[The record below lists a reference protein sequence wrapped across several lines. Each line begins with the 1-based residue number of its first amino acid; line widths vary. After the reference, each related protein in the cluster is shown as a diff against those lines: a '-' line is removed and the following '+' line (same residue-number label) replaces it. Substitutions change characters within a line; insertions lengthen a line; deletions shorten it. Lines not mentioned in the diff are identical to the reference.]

1 MKKLSM
7 CLVIVSIIAVFLAV
21 IASPT
26 LKDQGANAAE
36 PKRIAP
42 ASSAQTNWRADYQK
56 AYNFIREHRND
67 KDGGTLVKMETELK
81 ASEKTMI
88 AAEQLLNKKPINKQ
102 AADSMVAKIDNH
114 KKNLN
119 NLTYGGITIPT
130 TTTTGTTTPLT
141 TTTTPTTTT
150 MTQIQIQMQNAA
162 IMSNILRQMHA
173 MQMSIISNIR

>member
-1 MKKLSM
+1 
-7 CLVIVSIIAVFLAV
+7 
-21 IASPT
+21 
-26 LKDQGANAAE
+26 
-36 PKRIAP
+36 
-42 ASSAQTNWRADYQK
+42 
-56 AYNFIREHRND
+56 
-67 KDGGTLVKMETELK
+67 
-81 ASEKTMI
+81 
-88 AAEQLLNKKPINKQ
+88 
-102 AADSMVAKIDNH
+102 MVEKIDNH

-150 MTQIQIQMQNAA
+150 MTQIQIQNAA